1 MRKALAPGF
10 GARRI
15 LGLVREY
22 EVAGG
27 PDAADGTR
35 EAVRKA
41 PEPDQE
47 QSNN

>member
-1 MRKALAPGF
+1 MAPGF

-15 LGLVREY
+15 LGPVRED

-35 EAVRKA
+35 ETVRKA
-41 PEPDQE
+41 PEQDQE